1 MIPDL
6 GVRACVRTLSPPK
19 TDIFTAIP
27 KEAYS
32 YTYLVK
38 IKKMNSRE
46 RFLATILGDRPDH
59 PPLFPEG
66 IREEV
71 LLSWRTQGLP
81 DGSVLDDLFC
91 YDQFEQL
98 DPDIYP
104 NPEILDWSAPQQL
117 LPLLRQRLDPED
129 PRRLPDNWSELVKGS
144 GNRQYPL
151 FLRIHQGLFLSLGIE
166 DWRSFAP
173 AILRLVDQPDFARQ
187 ILAIQADFAAH
198 LAEKI
203 LRQVD
208 LDGVIFSEPIAGN
221 HGALISA
228 EMYRAFALQS
238 YAPIFDVLR
247 DHLVPAIIWRS
258 YANPANLLPEVV
270 KYPFNVLWLCE
281 TPPGKLTPDQV
292 RQMIGSNLTLIGGID
307 TDVLRKGTRAIRQ
320 AVAAV
325 QPFVEEG
332 HFIPLAD
339 GRVREDVPYSSY
351 VFYRQELQRIFVLNH
366 LPGSRP

>member
-1 MIPDL
+1 
-6 GVRACVRTLSPPK
+6 
-19 TDIFTAIP
+19 
-27 KEAYS
+27 
-32 YTYLVK
+32 
-38 IKKMNSRE
+38 MNSRE
-46 RFLATILGDRPDH
+46 RFLATIHGDRPDH

-81 DGSVLDDLFC
+81 DGIDLDQLFY

-98 DPDIYP
+98 DPDVYP
-104 NPEILDWSAPQQL
+104 NPEILDWSIPQQL

-129 PRRLPDNWSELVKGS
+129 PRRLPDNWSELVQGS
-144 GNRQYPL
+144 RVRQYPL

-166 DWRSFAP
+166 DWHSFAP
-173 AILRLVDQPDFARQ
+173 AILRLVDRPDFTHQ
-187 ILAIQADFAAH
+187 ILAIQAEFAAR

-203 LRQVD
+203 LRQVN

-228 EMYRAFALQS
+228 EMYRTFALQS
-238 YAPIFDVLR
+238 YAPIFDVLCDFR
-247 DHLVPAIIWRS
+247 VPAIIWRS

-292 RQMIGSNLTLIGGID
+292 RQMIGTNLTLIGGID
-307 TDVLRKGTRAIRQ
+307 ADVLRKDTRVIQQ

-325 QPFVEEG
+325 QPFVGEG

-339 GRVREDVPYSSY
+339 GRVREGVPYPNY
-351 VFYRQELQRIFVLNH
+351 VFYRQELQRILVGNH
-366 LPGSRP
+366 VSGSRT

>member
-1 MIPDL
+1 
-6 GVRACVRTLSPPK
+6 
-19 TDIFTAIP
+19 
-27 KEAYS
+27 
-32 YTYLVK
+32 
-38 IKKMNSRE
+38 MNSRE
-46 RFLATILGDRPDH
+46 RFLAILHGDQPDH

-81 DGSVLDDLFC
+81 DGMDLDNLFH

-104 NPEILDWSAPQQL
+104 SPAIVDWSTPQGL
-117 LPLLRQRLDPED
+117 LPLLRQRLDPDD
-129 PRRLPDNWSELVKGS
+129 PRRLPNDWSESVIRWRHRG
-144 GNRQYPL
+144 YPL
-151 FLRIHQGLFLSLGIE
+151 FLRIHEGLFLSLGIE

-173 AILRLVDQPDFARQ
+173 AILRLVDQPDFVRQ
-187 ILAIQADFAAH
+187 ILAIQADFAAR

-228 EMYRAFALQS
+228 QMYREFALQS
-238 YAPIFDVLR
+238 YAPVFNVLR
-247 DHLVPAIIWRS
+247 HCQVPAIIWRS
-258 YANPANLLPEVV
+258 YANPVNLLPEVA

-281 TPPGKLTPDQV
+281 TPPGALAPAQV
-292 RQMIGSNLTLIGGID
+292 RQLVGPDLTLIGGID
-307 TDVLRKGTRAIRQ
+307 EDVLREDTRAIRQ

-325 QPFVEEG
+325 RPFVEAG
-332 HFIPLAD
+332 RFIPLAD
-339 GRVREDVPYSSY
+339 ARVREGVPYSNY
-351 VFYRQELQRIFVLNH
+351 AFYRQELHRVFVMNR
-366 LPGSRP
+366 LPGS

>member
-1 MIPDL
+1 
-6 GVRACVRTLSPPK
+6 
-19 TDIFTAIP
+19 
-27 KEAYS
+27 
-32 YTYLVK
+32 
-38 IKKMNSRE
+38 MNSRE
-46 RFLATILGDRPDH
+46 RFLAIIDGDQPDH

-71 LLSWRTQGLP
+71 LLSWRTKGLP
-81 DGSVLDDLFC
+81 EGVDLDDLFF
-91 YDQFEQL
+91 YDPFEQL

-104 NPEILDWSAPQQL
+104 NPEIVNWSNPQKL

-129 PRRLPDNWSELVKGS
+129 PRRLPDDWSELVKGYRD
-144 GNRQYPL
+144 RQYPL
-151 FLRIHQGLFLSLGIE
+151 LLRIHQGLFLSLGIE

-173 AILRLVDQPDFARQ
+173 AILRLVDQPDFVGE
-187 ILAIQADFAAH
+187 ILAIQADFAAR
-198 LAEKI
+198 LAENI

-238 YAPIFDVLR
+238 FTPIFDVLG
-247 DHLVPAIIWRS
+247 DYQVPAIIWRS

-281 TPPGKLTPDQV
+281 TPPGALTPAQV
-292 RQMIGSNLTLIGGID
+292 RQLVGSNLTLIGGID
-307 TDVLRKGTRAIRQ
+307 SDVLRQDARAIQQ

-332 HFIPLAD
+332 RFIPLAD
-339 GRVREDVPYSSY
+339 GRVREDVPYPNY
-351 VFYRQELQRIFVLNH
+351 VFYRQELQKMFVMK
-366 LPGSRP
+366 PAI

>member
-1 MIPDL
+1 
-6 GVRACVRTLSPPK
+6 
-19 TDIFTAIP
+19 
-27 KEAYS
+27 
-32 YTYLVK
+32 
-38 IKKMNSRE
+38 MNSRE
-46 RFLATILGDRPDH
+46 RFLATIHGDQPDH

-81 DGSVLDDLFC
+81 DGIDLDNLFL

-104 NPEILDWSAPQQL
+104 NPAILDWSTPQRL

-129 PRRLPDNWSELVKGS
+129 FRRLPDDWSELVKGWRD
-144 GNRQYPL
+144 RQYPL

-173 AILRLVDQPDFARQ
+173 AILRLVDQPDFVRE
-187 ILAIQADFAAH
+187 ILAIQADFAAR
-198 LAEKI
+198 LAEKV

-228 EMYRAFALQS
+228 EMYRGFVLQS
-238 YAPIFDVLR
+238 YAPIFKILR
-247 DHLVPAIIWRS
+247 DYQVPAIIWRS

-270 KYPFNVLWLCE
+270 KFPFNVFWLCE
-281 TPPGKLTPDQV
+281 TPPGALTPAQV
-292 RQMIGSNLTLIGGID
+292 RQLVGSDITLIGGID
-307 TDVLRKGTRAIRQ
+307 SDILRQDYRAIQ
-320 AVAAV
+320 QSVAAV
-325 QPFVEEG
+325 QPFVKEG

-339 GRVREDVPYSSY
+339 GRVREDVPYPNY
-351 VFYRQELQRIFVLNH
+351 VLYRQELHRVFVMNRL
-366 LPGSRP
+366 LGS

>member
-1 MIPDL
+1 
-6 GVRACVRTLSPPK
+6 
-19 TDIFTAIP
+19 
-27 KEAYS
+27 
-32 YTYLVK
+32 
-38 IKKMNSRE
+38 MNSLE
-46 RFLATILGDRPDH
+46 RFLAIIHGDKPDH

-71 LLSWRTQGLP
+71 LACWHIQGLREGA
-81 DGSVLDDLFC
+81 DLDHLFI

-104 NPEILDWSAPQQL
+104 KPEIIDWSDPQQL
-117 LPLLRQRLDPED
+117 LLLLRQRLDPED
-129 PRRLPDNWSELVKGS
+129 PRRLPGNWTELVKGWRD
-144 GNRQYPL
+144 RQHPL

-173 AILRLVDQPDFARQ
+173 ALLRLVDQPELVRQ

-203 LRQVD
+203 LHQVD

-228 EMYRAFALQS
+228 EMYRIFALQS
-238 YAPIFDVLR
+238 YVPIFNVLR
-247 DHLVPAIIWRS
+247 DYQVPAIIWRS
-258 YANPANLLPEVV
+258 YANPVQLLPEVV

-281 TPPGKLTPDQV
+281 TPAGALTPAKM
-292 RQMIGSNLTLIGGID
+292 RQFAGPNLTLIGGID
-307 TDVLRKGTRAIRQ
+307 SDVLREDIRAIQQ

-325 QPFVEEG
+325 QPFVDQG

-339 GRVREDVPYSSY
+339 GRVREDVPYPNY
-351 VFYRQELQRIFVLNH
+351 VFYRQELQRVFVMNG
-366 LPGSRP
+366 LPGS

>member
-1 MIPDL
+1 
-6 GVRACVRTLSPPK
+6 
-19 TDIFTAIP
+19 
-27 KEAYS
+27 
-32 YTYLVK
+32 
-38 IKKMNSRE
+38 MNSRE
-46 RFLATILGDRPDH
+46 RFLAIIDGDQPDH

-81 DGSVLDDLFC
+81 EGVDLDDLFF
-91 YDQFEQL
+91 YDPFEQL

-104 NPEILDWSAPQQL
+104 NPEIVNWSNPQKL

-129 PRRLPDNWSELVKGS
+129 PRRLPDDWSELVKGYRD
-144 GNRQYPL
+144 RQYPL
-151 FLRIHQGLFLSLGIE
+151 LLRIHQGLFLSLGIE

-173 AILRLVDQPDFARQ
+173 AILRLVDQPDFVGE
-187 ILAIQADFAAH
+187 ILAIQADFAAR
-198 LAEKI
+198 LAENI

-228 EMYRAFALQS
+228 GMYRAFALQS
-238 YAPIFDVLR
+238 FTPIFDVLG
-247 DHLVPAIIWRS
+247 DYQVPAIIWRS

-281 TPPGKLTPDQV
+281 TPPGALTPAQV
-292 RQMIGSNLTLIGGID
+292 RQLVGSNLTLIGGID
-307 TDVLRKGTRAIRQ
+307 SDVLRQDARAIQQ

-332 HFIPLAD
+332 RFITLAD
-339 GRVREDVPYSSY
+339 GRVREDVPYPNY
-351 VFYRQELQRIFVLNH
+351 VFYRQELQKMFVMK
-366 LPGSRP
+366 PAI